1 MTHGHHFIRLYGTFM
16 CIADPTHETKIN
28 RCRFIGVMK
37 PKERRSEG
45 ARVTFNDKVDTKWFD
60 RDQPVRSMV
69 APSRSDIM
77 STWDEDDPLSRQLA
91 HLSKDFDQHHQQ
103 SAGGVRQHG
112 ASDVKPHAHIKCG
125 RLHHSAQQGD
135 HHHHSLPVTVLII
148 ALTVCIFWMLYLL
161 FQPHDRLYR
170 KSRVHKTRKL

>member
-1 MTHGHHFIRLYGTFM
+1 
-16 CIADPTHETKIN
+16 
-28 RCRFIGVMK
+28 MK

-103 SAGGVRQHG
+103 SPGGVRQHG

-170 KSRVHKTRKL
+170 RSRVHKTRKL